1 MGSRN
6 HNKKKRVLAMK
17 ISWALCLGLAS
28 GLSKTEKRV
37 EHGAKMMREKSM
49 SFLAPDGNSIISPLS
64 IMGAM
69 YLTAACTKP
78 DSDSERQIVESL
90 WGLSPVSKNDNK
102 VGNEPYLAFR
112 EMEKFLS
119 SSGDNERS
127 VAYTLKLANG
137 IFFQKGVVNLEKAKK
152 SNPMKFFAQ
161 GDSTIQAHDFRNN
174 MTTAISAIN
183 KWADQS
189 TRGKIPTLFET
200 LDHDTL
206 LVMASSLYFKSSWKN
221 PFKSMR
227 NDQVK
232 AYNLCWLSQKN
243 DECNNDVEW
252 IMQQSKFHYLE
263 LTDMGITMQIIEV
276 PLGNN
281 KFSDKDMQKSAK
293 LRNDMMVQFWYLK
306 NDFMTNG
313 DNDKLVQAFIAKYA
327 DKVRTGKVG
336 KKLMRADVKLILP
349 KLSMNTEIDLVEQ
362 MKENGIN
369 AIFDAATADFS
380 PILGDDRAEISQIKH
395 KVKFD
400 MNEDGVEGAA
410 ITASV
415 LSRLVCR
422 VIREIQTKVTQNQII
437 PNFCI
442 YVQLILFLFSRYS
455 AAQWSRPK

>member
-1 MGSRN
+1 
-6 HNKKKRVLAMK
+6 
-17 ISWALCLGLAS
+17 
-28 GLSKTEKRV
+28 
-37 EHGAKMMREKSM
+37 
-49 SFLAPDGNSIISPLS
+49 
-64 IMGAM
+64 
-69 YLTAACTKP
+69 
-78 DSDSERQIVESL
+78 
-90 WGLSPVSKNDNK
+90 
-102 VGNEPYLAFR
+102 
-112 EMEKFLS
+112 
-119 SSGDNERS
+119 
-127 VAYTLKLANG
+127 
-137 IFFQKGVVNLEKAKK
+137 
-152 SNPMKFFAQ
+152 
-161 GDSTIQAHDFRNN
+161 
-174 MTTAISAIN
+174 
-183 KWADQS
+183 
-189 TRGKIPTLFET
+189 
-200 LDHDTL
+200 
-206 LVMASSLYFKSSWKN
+206 
-221 PFKSMR
+221 MR

-336 KKLMRADVKLILP
+336 KKLVRADVKLILP

-362 MKENGIN
+362 MKVCLNEPSFNLFSKENGIN

-395 KVKFD
+395 KVEFD

-422 VIREIQTKVTQNQII
+422 VIREIQTEVAQYQTIS
-437 PNFCI
+437 NF
-442 YVQLILFLFSRYS
+442 
-455 AAQWSRPK
+455 